1 MKLYRNTYAEIDL
14 EAYKHNL
21 RAMAKN
27 ASGVVAV
34 VKADAYGHGAVRIS
48 QAAAEAGADAL
59 AIALPEEA
67 IELRQAGIELP
78 IMVLGRANDAQARL
92 SVELSLEQCV
102 FTAGD
107 ILRAQSLAEELGT
120 IAKVQ
125 VKIDTGMSRIGIR
138 EQGELSRFIETAKQC
153 PLVDIRGAFTHFAC
167 ADEADKSFTHKQYAD
182 FMRYADMLRAAGYS
196 PKLHAA
202 NSASCIDTPDYK
214 LHYTRCGIASY
225 GYYPSDEVDR
235 SAMELKPVMRVY
247 AEISQV
253 KRVAAGTPIGYNST
267 YRTERS
273 SDIATVQIG
282 YGDGYNRL
290 LSNRGRMLVRTA
302 NGLFYAPIVGRVC
315 MDQTMIDVTG
325 IEGVS
330 EGGSVIVLGGEGGM
344 CVSADELAKLC
355 GTISYEILLSFSA
368 RVPRIYNTDSR

>member
-14 EAYKHNL
+14 KAYKHNL

-27 ASGVVAV
+27 ANGIMAV
-34 VKADAYGHGAVRIS
+34 VKADAYGHGAVRIA

-59 AIALPEEA
+59 AVALPEEA
-67 IELRQAGIELP
+67 IELRQAGLKLP
-78 IMVLGRANDAQARL
+78 IIVLGRANDAQARL

-107 ILRAQSLAEELGT
+107 ILRAQSLAEELGA

-138 EQGELSRFIETAKQC
+138 EEGELSRFIETAREC

-167 ADEADKSFTHKQYAD
+167 ADEADKAFTQRQYTAFMSFANKLIQ
-182 FMRYADMLRAAGYS
+182 AGYS

-202 NSASCIDTPDYK
+202 NSASCIDTPEYK
-214 LHYTRCGIASY
+214 LDYTRCGIASY

-235 SAMELKPVMRVY
+235 SAMELKPVMRVF

-253 KRVAAGTPIGYNST
+253 KHVEALTPIGYNST
-267 YRTERS
+267 YRAERE

-290 LSNRGRMLVRTA
+290 LSNRGRMLVKCS
-302 NGLFYAPIVGRVC
+302 GGYEYAPIVGRVC

-325 IEGVS
+325 LEGVH
-330 EGGSVIVLGGEGGM
+330 EGGSVIVLGGTGEK
-344 CVSADELAKLC
+344 CISADELAKLC

-368 RVPRIYNTDSR
+368 RVPRIYK